1 MGIGFCFAVFLSDFA
16 GVTFCS
22 ASSSSEL
29 DSDEVS
35 SSCFFFWLTVF
46 PLAFVEVAFLATPSS
61 SELDS
66 EELSSLGFVILIV
79 PLTGAVFCSLSSSE
93 LDSVE
98 LSSLDLACLFSGFSL
113 IFPAGFAG
121 SSSSELES

>member
-16 GVTFCS
+16 GVAFCS

-46 PLAFVEVAFLATPSS
+46 SLTFVEVAFLAAASS

-66 EELSSLGFVILIV
+66 EELSSLGFVFLIV
-79 PLTGAVFCSLSSSE
+79 PLTGAVFFSLSSSE

-98 LSSLDLACLFSGFSL
+98 LSSFDLACLFSSFS
-113 IFPAGFAG
+113 ITFAAGFAG

>member
-1 MGIGFCFAVFLSDFA
+1 MGIGFFFAVFLSNFA

-35 SSCFFFWLTVF
+35 SCFFFWLTVF
-46 PLAFVEVAFLATPSS
+46 SLTFVEVAFLAASSS

-66 EELSSLGFVILIV
+66 EELSSLGFVFLIV
-79 PLTGAVFCSLSSSE
+79 PLTGAVFFSLSSSE

-98 LSSLDLACLFSGFSL
+98 LSSFDLACLFSSFS
-113 IFPAGFAG
+113 ITFAAGFAG